1 MKKVINMKVRIN
13 GYTFENNT
21 PNRILFNYNVPD
33 WLKNDAEI
41 YAYLQMSFEKS
52 GWMKYLFTFNRV
64 EEEENE

>member
-1 MKKVINMKVRIN
+1 MKVKIN
-13 GYTFENNT
+13 GYTFVNNI
-21 PNRILFNYNVPD
+21 PSRILFNYNVPN

-52 GWMKYLFTFNRV
+52 GWMKYLFTFNRI